1 MIILYTTGCPR
12 CHVLESKLLQKH
24 LDYIRCEDVEEMERK
39 GITSV
44 PCLEIEKKIYEFGQ
58 AVKIL
63 NKMEG

>member
-1 MIILYTTGCPR
+1 MIIFYSTGCPR
-12 CHVLESKLLQKH
+12 CNVLEAKLLQKH

-44 PCLEIEKKIYEFGQ
+44 PCLEIEGLIYKFGD
-58 AVKIL
+58 AVRIL

>member
-12 CHVLESKLLQKH
+12 CRVLEAKLLQKH
-24 LDYIRCEDVEEMERK
+24 LTYTICEDESKMEEK

-44 PCLEIEKKIYEFGQ
+44 PCLEIEGQIYEFGQ

>member
-12 CHVLESKLLQKH
+12 CKVLEAKLLQKH
-24 LDYIRCEDVEEMERK
+24 LTYATCEDENKMEEK

-44 PCLEIEKKIYEFGQ
+44 PCLEIEGQIYEFGQ